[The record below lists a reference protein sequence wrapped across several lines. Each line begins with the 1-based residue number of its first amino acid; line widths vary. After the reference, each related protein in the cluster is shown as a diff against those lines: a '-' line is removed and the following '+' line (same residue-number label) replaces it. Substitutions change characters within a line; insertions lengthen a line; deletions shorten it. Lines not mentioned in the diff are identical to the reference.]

1 MNSDI
6 TFAMMV
12 KAMANKTDIHAK
24 KYRREKQM
32 QLATQNT

>member
-1 MNSDI
+1 
-6 TFAMMV
+6 MV

-32 QLATQNT
+32 QLATQNTWLN